1 MPTRLNPFLLLYLIF
16 TLAAFLVSPVPQH
29 SLPYLVQAAV
39 GVGGFWLTYA
49 WLNQPHR
56 LTQLLWGLV
65 LLGGGIAFAGLF
77 LVEWPAQYLFDL
89 RPLLAYLPAFS
100 TSFTIHPN
108 AMAGALLLPL
118 VVAIAVWRGE
128 LAGWQR
134 VALATAVVFMALML
148 LLTQSRNAWLALL
161 VAGVVVALWGR
172 GRFAYFA
179 LGLGL
184 MAAFTL
190 VLPLLSSSALLQPLG
205 QRVAI
210 VDDLTKSGTTDEPS
224 WLSRVEIWQVA
235 GQTVRDYPVWGA
247 GLYAFEPVSRA
258 NYVYTLV
265 TPRTQF
271 AHAHNLVWHTAVN
284 LGLIG
289 AMTVIALW
297 GVVLWG
303 LWQGERRSD
312 TAVLGA
318 AFVAYLCFN
327 LFDVV
332 AWEMKAGL
340 FTWLYLA
347 VALRLSPPPAPAG
360 HKATIAVGMVLGVW
374 ILLFLTP
381 LGQQNR
387 VRGQLDQSRFAQQ
400 EPLAGLEPM
409 AFGDDVR
416 RMGLLYVARGEV
428 DTAVAVWQADAQAVP
443 FLRQQGMV
451 AYLEG
456 AWDTAVG
463 WYKLALQIDES
474 DGLTHYW
481 LGLTYH
487 YAHANPTEAH
497 HHYELAL
504 AALGEGGSPAL
515 LAEIWGERGRVLAQ
529 LADWPA
535 AADAFAR
542 AVALSPENPDY
553 AAQLHQINLIL
564 QELEQVTD

>member
-39 GVGGFWLTYA
+39 GVAGFWLVYA

-56 LTQLLWGLV
+56 LPKMLLGLV
-65 LLGGGIAFAGLF
+65 LLGGLIAFAGLF
-77 LVEWPAQYLFDL
+77 LVTWPAQYLFDL
-89 RPLLAYLPAFS
+89 RPVLAYLPQFS
-100 TSFTIHPN
+100 PSFAIHPN
-108 AMAGALLLPL
+108 AMAGALLLPFC
-118 VVAIAVWRGE
+118 VAVAVWQGK

-134 VALATAVVFMALML
+134 GAVATAVFFMALML

-161 VAGVVVALWGR
+161 MAGGVYALWGR
-172 GRFAYFA
+172 GRFAYLA

-190 VLPLLSSSALLQPLG
+190 VLPLLASSELLQPLG
-205 QRVAI
+205 QRVAV
-210 VDDLTKSGTTDEPS
+210 VDDLTKAGTTDEPS

-235 GQTVRDYPVWGA
+235 GQTVRDYPIQGA

-265 TPRTQF
+265 TPHIHF
-271 AHAHNLVWHTAVN
+271 AHAHSLLWHTAVN

-289 AMTVIALW
+289 LMTVMVLW

-303 LWQGERRSD
+303 LWQGERRQD

-332 AWEMKAGL
+332 AWEMRAGL

-360 HKATIAVGMVLGVW
+360 HKAPLAVGMVLAVW
-374 ILLFLTP
+374 LLLFLTP

-387 VRGQLDQSRFAQQ
+387 VRGQLDQSRLARQR
-400 EPLAGLEPM
+400 PLAGLEPM
-409 AFGDDVR
+409 AFGADAR
-416 RMGLLYVARGEV
+416 RMGLIYVARGEE

-451 AYLEG
+451 AYLDG

-463 WYKLALQIDES
+463 WYKLALQIDEN

-481 LGLTYH
+481 LGLTYQFRD
-487 YAHANPTEAH
+487 NPTPAL
-497 HHYELAL
+497 HHYNMALAHLSPADSSPRLLADVWQARGQVL
-504 AALGEGGSPAL
+504 AALG
-515 LAEIWGERGRVLAQ
+515 
-529 LADWPA
+529 DWPLA
-535 AADAFAR
+535 AEAFAQ
-542 AVALSPENPDY
+542 AATLFPANPDY
-553 AAQLHQINLIL
+553 AAQLAHLNQLMAEQEIN
-564 QELEQVTD
+564 E